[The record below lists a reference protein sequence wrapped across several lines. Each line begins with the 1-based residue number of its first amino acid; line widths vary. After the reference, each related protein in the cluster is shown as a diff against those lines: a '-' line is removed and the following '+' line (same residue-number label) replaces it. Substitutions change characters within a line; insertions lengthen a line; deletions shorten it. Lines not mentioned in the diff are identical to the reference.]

1 MTAIQPIQQAEALPA
16 PVSSGDA
23 VIQMI
28 ERAVRDPSVD
38 VHKMRELF
46 ALRKEMMAIEAERS
60 FDAAMADAQA
70 EMRPVAVD
78 ASNPQTKS
86 RYASYHA
93 LDLAIRPVYSARG
106 FSLRF
111 GTTEGAPDGCIRITC
126 TIAHTGGHRE
136 TAHLDMPA
144 DGKGAKGGD
153 VMTKTHATGAAITY
167 GRRYLLGMIFNI
179 AIGQDDDGNGASI
192 RGSSEPKLVD
202 PAQFRELQSLIEQVG
217 GEDTEAKLLAWVKS
231 DDLHNL
237 TQAQYRTAKSALLKR
252 IAGMAKQ

>member
-1 MTAIQPIQQAEALPA
+1 MTAVQAIQQSEPLPA
-16 PVSSGDA
+16 PVSGGDA
-23 VIQMI
+23 VLQMI

-46 ALRKEMMAIEAERS
+46 ALRKEMMAIEAERN

-93 LDLAIRPVYSARG
+93 LDLAIRPIYSARG
-106 FSLRF
+106 FSIRF
-111 GTTEGAPDGCIRITC
+111 GTADGAPEGYIRITS
-126 TIAHTGGHRE
+126 TTALGGHRQ
-136 TAHLDMPA
+136 HDHIDMPT
-144 DGKGAKGGD
+144 DGKGAKGND

-179 AIGQDDDGNGASI
+179 AVGSDDDGNGATI
-192 RGSSEPKLVD
+192 QRGAPKTID
-202 PAQFRELQSLIEQVG
+202 AAQFRYLKELMETA
-217 GEDTEAKLLAWVKS
+217 DADEAKMLAYLNAEAVEELDQVQFKR
-231 DDLHNL
+231 
-237 TQAQYRTAKSALLKR
+237 AEALLRKKIKDR
-252 IAGMAKQ
+252 EAAQ